1 MLKML
6 VLAAAAA
13 GTLGAVVEP
22 SPSAMAELG
31 KATAA
36 FDEPNCPAVLESV
49 SRLKQMP
56 DFKQN
61 DWVHRV
67 TLEFS
72 ALCLEQSGKEADKA
86 AAYADA
92 MLASEMAG
100 SGEGV
105 WAVRLNHQVRGN
117 DWPAAVASFE
127 RIAAERPLYLN
138 KQSLAWLNYVD
149 LQLRRANQTALRR
162 RYLALFADSSYW
174 PDEPGGST
182 EGFRFR
188 YALLLADAGEQEKA
202 NAIARLLTNSSLLI
216 SLSLDPR
223 FRPVFG
229 DDLDLR
235 AVTERYLTQ
244 LRTQVGR
251 FPNAI
256 RPVID
261 VAEHQRL
268 LGRPQEAL
276 ATLRTLEAAIN
287 GDTPLS
293 DRDDN
298 VIWWWD
304 QMSRAHYAAG
314 DVPAAIAALR
324 TASAIREG
332 NAVNV
337 SQTINLAN
345 LQLTTGDPAG
355 AMATLKPL
363 DGAGDGTASPYG
375 VMQVVGVRGCA
386 SDRLGQQAVADADL
400 AYAASHS
407 SDAPST
413 LTMLQLCRGD
423 LDGAAASMIARLENK
438 DQRHGALE
446 ELSTFDAPPNTLP
459 GDPVDLALAT
469 LRTRPDVKA
478 AAQKAGWT
486 RNFNIQM
493 SGF

>member
-13 GTLGAVVEP
+13 GAW
-22 SPSAMAELG
+22 SAAAKSSTAASAELDRLID
-31 KATAA
+31 AYLEE
-36 FDEPNCPAVLESV
+36 DCPSVLASV
-49 SRLKQMP
+49 TRLKRMP
-56 DFKQN
+56 DYQRS
-61 DWVHRV
+61 DELRRT
-67 TLEFS
+67 TLSFS
-72 ALCLEQSGKEADKA
+72 ALCLDEAGEKN
-86 AAYADA
+86 AAYAEARRA
-92 MLASEMAG
+92 MEIAG
-100 SGEGV
+100 TNNVNWGV
-105 WAVRLNHQVRGN
+105 LLDGQSRTKN
-117 DWPAAVASFE
+117 WPALVTSLEA
-127 RIAAERPLYLN
+127 IAKDQPLMLN
-138 KQSLAWLNYVD
+138 QLPVAWLNYVD
-149 LQLRRANQTALRR
+149 LQLRRANETALRR

-188 YALLLADAGEQEKA
+188 YAVLLADAGEQEKA
-202 NAIARLLTNSSLLI
+202 NAIARLLTNPSLLI

-223 FRPVFG
+223 FRSVFG

-244 LRTQVGR
+244 LRTQIGR

-268 LGRPQEAL
+268 LGRPQDAL
-276 ATLRTLEAAIN
+276 ATLRALEPAIK

-304 QMSRAHYAAG
+304 QMSRAHHAAG

-324 TASAIREG
+324 TASAIKEG

-386 SDRLGQQAVADADL
+386 SHRLGQQAVADADL
-400 AYAASHS
+400 AYARSHS

-413 LTMLQLCRGD
+413 FTMLQLCRGD
-423 LDGAAASMIARLENK
+423 LDGAAASMIVRLENK

-459 GDPVDLALAT
+459 RDPVDLALAT

-478 AAQKAGWT
+478 AAQKVGGT
-486 RNFNIQM
+486 RHFNIQM

>member
-1 MLKML
+1 MLKIL
-6 VLAAAAA
+6 TAAVLLAGAWSVAAKPSSAA
-13 GTLGAVVEP
+13 
-22 SPSAMAELG
+22 SAELDRLID
-31 KATAA
+31 AYLEE
-36 FDEPNCPAVLESV
+36 DCPAVLASV
-49 SRLKQMP
+49 TRLKRTP
-56 DFKQN
+56 DYRR
-61 DWVHRV
+61 DDELRRT
-67 TLEFS
+67 TLSFS
-72 ALCLEQSGKEADKA
+72 ALCLDEAGDKN
-86 AAYADA
+86 AAYAEARQA
-92 MLASEMAG
+92 MEIAG
-100 SGEGV
+100 TNNVNWGV
-105 WAVRLNHQVRGN
+105 LLDGQSRTKN
-117 DWPAAVASFE
+117 WPALVASLE
-127 RIAAERPLYLN
+127 AIAKDQPLMLN
-138 KQSLAWLNYVD
+138 QLPLAWLNYVD

-188 YALLLADAGEQEKA
+188 YAVLLADAGEQEKA
-202 NAIARLLTNSSLLI
+202 NAIARLLTNPSLLI

-261 VAEHQRL
+261 VAEYQRL
-268 LGRPQEAL
+268 LGRPQDAL
-276 ATLRTLEAAIN
+276 ATLRALEPAIK

-304 QMSRAHYAAG
+304 QMSRAHHAAG
-314 DVPAAIAALR
+314 DVPAAIATLR
-324 TASAIREG
+324 TASAIKEG

-386 SDRLGQQAVADADL
+386 SHRLGQQAVADADL
-400 AYAASHS
+400 AYARSHS

-413 LTMLQLCRGD
+413 FTMLQLCHGD

-459 GDPVDLALAT
+459 RDSVDLALAT

-478 AAQKAGWT
+478 AAQKAGGT
-486 RNFNIQM
+486 RHFNIQM